1 VKAVAILGF
10 VVLGFVASSVFASA
24 ALAQSRLDLSLMKLE
39 PNTRMVQVCDLSGLK
54 AMARAIKG
62 AHPDGVRINA
72 LSEPNVTGNIVT
84 GNIVT
89 GSGGAMRAG
98 GRWINFSFSC
108 ALTPDRMK
116 ATAFSF
122 AIGREIPQ
130 AQWEK
135 YNLWR

>member
-24 ALAQSRLDLSLMKLE
+24 ALAQSRLDQSLMKLE

-72 LSEPNVTGNIVT
+72 LSEPNVA

-108 ALTPDRMK
+108 ALTPDKMK